1 MDELKSSEVGDSSQ
15 PKFRPTQGQPQ
26 FTRRQ
31 LEVLDLLVKGMTNK
45 EISRELQMGFGTV
58 KVHVA
63 AILQVLSTWREVG
76 AAGADIAITSAQI
89 SRRGQY
95 QSHRAT

>member
-1 MDELKSSEVGDSSQ
+1 MTEKTSFRDFEHQGWSAQEVATAYHDHFSPLS
-15 PKFRPTQGQPQ
+15 T
-26 FTRRQ
+26 
-31 LEVLDLLVKGMTNK
+31 
-45 EISRELQMGFGTV
+45 
-58 KVHVA
+58 
-63 AILQVLSTWREVG
+63 QVLSTWREVG